1 MCQEKHS
8 QNLGV
13 RRAERS
19 DIDALL
25 RLSHQLGLTHF
36 DNAPEAFVQPS
47 DAEKDFLL
55 SALDE
60 TARVFLVAE
69 IDGDIVGFV
78 TAKITRNESIPF
90 LISSPICRVGTIVVD
105 EASKGSGIG
114 RMLMSHC
121 DDWAKAQG
129 AEQIRLEVMSFNEDA
144 ERFYKELGYK
154 DQSKTLWK
162 PVE

>member
-8 QNLGV
+8 QVLGE

-19 DIDALL
+19 DRVSLL
-25 RLSHQLGLTHF
+25 RLNHQLGLTHF
-36 DNAPEAFVQPS
+36 NNAPEAFVQSS

-55 SALDE
+55 TALDE
-60 TARVFLVAE
+60 TDRVFLVAE
-69 IDGDIVGFV
+69 VAGDIVGFV

-90 LISSPICRVGTIVVD
+90 LISSPICRVGSIVVD

-129 AEQIRLEVMSFNEDA
+129 AEKIRLDVMSFNEDA
-144 ERFYKELGYK
+144 ERFYK

>member
-8 QNLGV
+8 QVLGV

-19 DIDALL
+19 DIDSLL
-25 RLSHQLGLTHF
+25 RLNHQLGLTHF
-36 DNAPEAFVQPS
+36 NNAPEAFLQSS

-55 SALDE
+55 SAFDE

-69 IDGDIVGFV
+69 IDGNIVGFA

-105 EASKGSGIG
+105 EASRGYGIG
-114 RMLMSHC
+114 RSLMSHC
-121 DDWAKAQG
+121 HDWARSQG
-129 AEQIRLEVMSFNEDA
+129 EEQIRLEVRSFNENA

>member
-1 MCQEKHS
+1 MCQEKHR

-25 RLSHQLGLTHF
+25 RLNHQLGLTHF

-60 TARVFLVAE
+60 TDRIFLVAE
-69 IDGDIVGFV
+69 IAGEIVGFV
-78 TAKITRNESIPF
+78 TAKITRNVSIPF
-90 LISSPICRVGTIVVD
+90 LISSPICRVGSIVVD

-129 AEQIRLEVMSFNEDA
+129 AEKIRLDVMSFNEDA